1 MGSLFG
7 LFGAFHAE
15 ACLLTTV
22 PINSWINQLG
32 GLLFELIKDTNPE
45 APKEVNLNI
54 AANFLIFMVKSAE
67 GVEENAKGRFSPS
80 KWLAR
85 VGKPL
90 GQMSGPVEAISQCL
104 GLIPMEQFEISPK
117 SMVSSTP
124 RTRGRRQ
131 RSLSVRAPA
140 LEPLSPTRLCESAF
154 ADDAHQQQSD
164 HRPPLLCGLLRSL
177 WLVLQRHVQS
187 AEAAFH
193 LIELSSS
200 GLLALAKYLT
210 AESTAVTDVEAHAA
224 VVTAFEAFFTL
235 AWHRLQKYLFKSEE
249 AEDSKNQPNEESKP
263 LNLPESAISQMMVFL
278 EAAVCLASSPVS
290 PLDPHNA
297 ATKCIGQCASP
308 KPRKSGCCEDLNE
321 ENALPPTATTNSS
334 SRQVILGKSRDT
346 IDFTASKAIDGG
358 DEENLTLAEFQRR
371 LRKKSGSH
379 PHQEGDVLCDTSN
392 GSSQISP
399 SQNPP
404 NKSVFG
410 SFLSSRRFGA
420 SAGPKLTSPQPSNL
434 SSSLRMPLVG
444 RRRLSLDPR
453 EVGLPTTPIK
463 RSVPS
468 SELRSFEVPAT
479 TTSDDVKLNSGE
491 VRRRLF
497 SGGVDDA
504 NCLCGTPAAS
514 TTLSVAQRG
523 KKRAQTN
530 DLAKTSLPNFSEL
543 DDSAQFVFIPPPNIA
558 SKRMR
563 LTEHQ
568 KERRLEQKQAYI
580 PSMYNDLDASH
591 QSLSSQ
597 VCNSDSRSSMES
609 SQSFM
614 QYPQPPE
621 SKPSSQSLTMPAAVN
636 YSSAVEAPFPIAAS
650 VYNAPLPFEETQEK
664 PATETTTGPETGD
677 DQTDYAS
684 AKAVPRDDLNPKLY
698 DADFYPKLEVVST
711 DSKHYDSK
719 EAFEEASVPLHTEP
733 SQNTAPPSSPVAL
746 LNHLRNMAAAPSP
759 SSPGL
764 SGSPMVSR
772 ATPALLKSPLL
783 GGAMGKRAQKILEM
797 GLAKAAERSKQRQ
810 SLPALAKSSTATSPA
825 PVPDDQ
831 PGSRPGILRNLTT
844 PRPRTRVSF
853 ASQPV
858 VFILNSPSKPSPD
871 EGSQTTNPTKPVS
884 PPSANAHVSASS
896 EANKVKSVVDNQS
909 QGLLQ
914 AEFSSPSIEVTPP
927 SHNESGVSPLKS
939 AVIQPALPEEIA
951 MPFSTTANDI
961 SKSSSSPP
969 FLPIGSRRRRKSAS
983 PRRRD
988 PIDRSSRDA
997 LRHSLPNG
1005 IAGSFVRPLNCRHPF
1020 ASVDNDTIAVQEK
1033 ATMADKNNVDL
1044 DSTNAED
1051 LAQSSIT
1058 MSTKESN
1065 ADKSQH
1071 STTSETTLL
1080 ESSQSFD
1087 FVATTQEEV
1096 EDSVLKSMSTTS
1108 VAFDHV
1114 KAKAQEVSELE
1125 SAAATGHNDFVG
1137 SSQELNSVDEVL
1149 VADTEPEQ
1157 IANQPMCDSMDT
1169 TLAAVDTQEILSNK
1183 HGAEEK
1189 STQPK
1194 MVELAR
1200 QTLTTLK
1207 SQLSA
1212 LTTEQKKELLF
1223 ETLALF
1229 KSIIP

>member
-1 MGSLFG
+1 MR
-7 LFGAFHAE
+7 
-15 ACLLTTV
+15 T
-22 PINSWINQLG
+22 LG
-32 GLLFELIKDTNPE
+32 TLI
-45 APKEVNLNI
+45 
-54 AANFLIFMVKSAE
+54 
-67 GVEENAKGRFSPS
+67 
-80 KWLAR
+80 
-85 VGKPL
+85 
-90 GQMSGPVEAISQCL
+90 Q
-104 GLIPMEQFEISPK
+104 
-117 SMVSSTP
+117 
-124 RTRGRRQ
+124 
-131 RSLSVRAPA
+131 A
-140 LEPLSPTRLCESAF
+140 L
-154 ADDAHQQQSD
+154 
-164 HRPPLLCGLLRSL
+164 
-177 WLVLQRHVQS
+177 
-187 AEAAFH
+187 
-193 LIELSSS
+193 
-200 GLLALAKYLT
+200 
-210 AESTAVTDVEAHAA
+210 
-224 VVTAFEAFFTL
+224 
-235 AWHRLQKYLFKSEE
+235 
-249 AEDSKNQPNEESKP
+249 
-263 LNLPESAISQMMVFL
+263 
-278 EAAVCLASSPVS
+278 
-290 PLDPHNA
+290 
-297 ATKCIGQCASP
+297 
-308 KPRKSGCCEDLNE
+308 
-321 ENALPPTATTNSS
+321 
-334 SRQVILGKSRDT
+334 
-346 IDFTASKAIDGG
+346 
-358 DEENLTLAEFQRR
+358 
-371 LRKKSGSH
+371 
-379 PHQEGDVLCDTSN
+379 
-392 GSSQISP
+392 
-399 SQNPP
+399 
-404 NKSVFG
+404 
-410 SFLSSRRFGA
+410 
-420 SAGPKLTSPQPSNL
+420 NL
-434 SSSLRMPLVG
+434 SSHV
-444 RRRLSLDPR
+444 LDH
-453 EVGLPTTPIK
+453 T
-463 RSVPS
+463 
-468 SELRSFEVPAT
+468 SF
-479 TTSDDVKLNSGE
+479 L
-491 VRRRLF
+491 
-497 SGGVDDA
+497 
-504 NCLCGTPAAS
+504 
-514 TTLSVAQRG
+514 
-523 KKRAQTN
+523 
-530 DLAKTSLPNFSEL
+530 
-543 DDSAQFVFIPPPNIA
+543 
-558 SKRMR
+558 
-563 LTEHQ
+563 
-568 KERRLEQKQAYI
+568 
-580 PSMYNDLDASH
+580 
-591 QSLSSQ
+591 
-597 VCNSDSRSSMES
+597 
-609 SQSFM
+609 
-614 QYPQPPE
+614 
-621 SKPSSQSLTMPAAVN
+621 
-636 YSSAVEAPFPIAAS
+636 
-650 VYNAPLPFEETQEK
+650 
-664 PATETTTGPETGD
+664 
-677 DQTDYAS
+677 
-684 AKAVPRDDLNPKLY
+684 
-698 DADFYPKLEVVST
+698 
-711 DSKHYDSK
+711 
-719 EAFEEASVPLHTEP
+719 
-733 SQNTAPPSSPVAL
+733 
-746 LNHLRNMAAAPSP
+746 
-759 SSPGL
+759 
-764 SGSPMVSR
+764 
-772 ATPALLKSPLL
+772 
-783 GGAMGKRAQKILEM
+783 GAMGKRAQKILEM

>member
-1 MGSLFG
+1 
-7 LFGAFHAE
+7 
-15 ACLLTTV
+15 
-22 PINSWINQLG
+22 
-32 GLLFELIKDTNPE
+32 
-45 APKEVNLNI
+45 
-54 AANFLIFMVKSAE
+54 
-67 GVEENAKGRFSPS
+67 
-80 KWLAR
+80 
-85 VGKPL
+85 
-90 GQMSGPVEAISQCL
+90 
-104 GLIPMEQFEISPK
+104 
-117 SMVSSTP
+117 
-124 RTRGRRQ
+124 
-131 RSLSVRAPA
+131 
-140 LEPLSPTRLCESAF
+140 
-154 ADDAHQQQSD
+154 
-164 HRPPLLCGLLRSL
+164 
-177 WLVLQRHVQS
+177 
-187 AEAAFH
+187 
-193 LIELSSS
+193 
-200 GLLALAKYLT
+200 
-210 AESTAVTDVEAHAA
+210 
-224 VVTAFEAFFTL
+224 
-235 AWHRLQKYLFKSEE
+235 
-249 AEDSKNQPNEESKP
+249 
-263 LNLPESAISQMMVFL
+263 
-278 EAAVCLASSPVS
+278 
-290 PLDPHNA
+290 
-297 ATKCIGQCASP
+297 
-308 KPRKSGCCEDLNE
+308 
-321 ENALPPTATTNSS
+321 
-334 SRQVILGKSRDT
+334 
-346 IDFTASKAIDGG
+346 
-358 DEENLTLAEFQRR
+358 
-371 LRKKSGSH
+371 
-379 PHQEGDVLCDTSN
+379 
-392 GSSQISP
+392 
-399 SQNPP
+399 
-404 NKSVFG
+404 
-410 SFLSSRRFGA
+410 
-420 SAGPKLTSPQPSNL
+420 
-434 SSSLRMPLVG
+434 MPLVG

-664 PATETTTGPETGD
+664 PATETTTGPETVCSQGD

-684 AKAVPRDDLNPKLY
+684 AKAVPR
-698 DADFYPKLEVVST
+698 EVVST

-951 MPFSTTANDI
+951 MPPCVIRWIRRWQRWILKKFCQINTEPKKKVLNL
-961 SKSSSSPP
+961 KWSSLRVKPSPP
-969 FLPIGSRRRRKSAS
+969 
-983 PRRRD
+983 
-988 PIDRSSRDA
+988 
-997 LRHSLPNG
+997 
-1005 IAGSFVRPLNCRHPF
+1005 
-1020 ASVDNDTIAVQEK
+1020 
-1033 ATMADKNNVDL
+1033 
-1044 DSTNAED
+1044 
-1051 LAQSSIT
+1051 
-1058 MSTKESN
+1058 
-1065 ADKSQH
+1065 
-1071 STTSETTLL
+1071 
-1080 ESSQSFD
+1080 
-1087 FVATTQEEV
+1087 
-1096 EDSVLKSMSTTS
+1096 
-1108 VAFDHV
+1108 
-1114 KAKAQEVSELE
+1114 
-1125 SAAATGHNDFVG
+1125 
-1137 SSQELNSVDEVL
+1137 
-1149 VADTEPEQ
+1149 
-1157 IANQPMCDSMDT
+1157 
-1169 TLAAVDTQEILSNK
+1169 
-1183 HGAEEK
+1183 
-1189 STQPK
+1189 
-1194 MVELAR
+1194 
-1200 QTLTTLK
+1200 
-1207 SQLSA
+1207 
-1212 LTTEQKKELLF
+1212 
-1223 ETLALF
+1223 
-1229 KSIIP
+1229 